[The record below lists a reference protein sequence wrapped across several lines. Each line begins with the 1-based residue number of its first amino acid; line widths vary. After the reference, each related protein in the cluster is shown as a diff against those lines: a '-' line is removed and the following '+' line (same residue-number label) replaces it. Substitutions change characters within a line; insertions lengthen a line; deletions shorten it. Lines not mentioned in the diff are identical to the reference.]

1 MKERLTSPSKSS
13 QFATFRAASVGDLD
27 IVDILVK
34 QGADINIKETNYG
47 KTAEKIAEELAY
59 ANIFNLLRK

>member
-1 MKERLTSPSKSS
+1 M
-13 QFATFRAASVGDLD
+13 GDLD

-59 ANIFNLLRK
+59 ANIFNLLRR